1 MRDVA
6 AELAAW
12 LAAGERAAIATVVGV
27 GGSAPRPLG
36 ATLVAADRDRLAGS
50 VSNGC
55 VEAAVYA
62 EAMAALAEG
71 RARVVHYGISDELA
85 FTVGLS
91 CGGSI
96 DVLVEPVGPL
106 HERALAAVRADRA
119 ALLARVV
126 SPADRVGTIALLD
139 GDGWAVPPGP
149 ERVAIEEP
157 ARAALLGPELA
168 AIDGP
173 ARAALREGLPRRL
186 EVRLGDG
193 REAVVFLEALPRAA
207 TLVVIGATHV
217 GVALARLAK
226 DLGLRVVV
234 ADPRAA
240 LADRGRF
247 PDADEILL
255 AWPDEALARLRV
267 DERTAIVLL
276 SHDPKFDRPGLIAA
290 LRSRAGYVGAIG
302 SRRTNEQRLAWLR
315 EEGFASADI
324 ERLKAPIGLDIGART
339 AEETALAILAEIVAV
354 GRGRSGTSL
363 SSRSLA
369 SVR

>member
-1 MRDVA
+1 VKDVA
-6 AELAAW
+6 GELAAW
-12 LAAGERAAIATVVGV
+12 LAAGERVAIATVVGV
-27 GGSAPRPLG
+27 AGSAPRPVG
-36 ATLVAADRDRLAGS
+36 ATLVAITGDRLAGS

-85 FTVGLS
+85 FSVGLS

-119 ALLARVV
+119 TLLARVIR
-126 SPADRVGTIALLD
+126 PADRAGTVALLED
-139 GDGWAVPPGP
+139 AGWA
-149 ERVAIEEP
+149 EP
-157 ARAALLGPELA
+157 LA
-168 AIDGP
+168 AELEAVDAA
-173 ARAALREGLPRRL
+173 ARAALREGSPRTLELRL
-186 EVRLGDG
+186 ADG
-193 REAVVFLEALPRAA
+193 REGVIFLEALPRAA
-207 TLVVIGATHV
+207 TVVIVGATHV
-217 GVALARLAK
+217 GVAVARLAK

-234 ADPRAA
+234 ADPRST
-240 LADRGRF
+240 LASRERF

-302 SRRTNEQRLAWLR
+302 SRRTNERRFAWLR
-315 EEGFASADI
+315 EEGFADADI
-324 ERLKAPIGLDIGART
+324 GRVRAPIGLDIGART
-339 AEETALAILAEIVAV
+339 AEETALAVLAEIVAV
-354 GRGRSGTSL
+354 DRGRTGTSL
-363 SSRSLA
+363 SSRTLA
-369 SVR
+369 AVG